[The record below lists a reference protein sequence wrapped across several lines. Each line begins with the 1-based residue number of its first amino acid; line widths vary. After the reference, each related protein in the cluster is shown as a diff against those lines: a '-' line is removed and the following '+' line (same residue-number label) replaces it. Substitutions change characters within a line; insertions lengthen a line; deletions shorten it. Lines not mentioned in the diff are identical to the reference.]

1 MIKQIN
7 VTDGLVLN
15 RATSVPKSILHQM
28 LEKGLTPVWFL
39 NFFSEF
45 QVVPNKSPMNELN
58 KRQETLSIHFEC
70 AFYNRFSSSNSIFK
84 SCLS

>member
-1 MIKQIN
+1 MLLDWKYFYLCMIKQIN

-28 LEKGLTPVWFL
+28 LEKGLTPVWYL

-58 KRQETLSIHFEC
+58 KRQETLSIYDPFWV
-70 AFYNRFSSSNSIFK
+70 
-84 SCLS
+84 CLLQ